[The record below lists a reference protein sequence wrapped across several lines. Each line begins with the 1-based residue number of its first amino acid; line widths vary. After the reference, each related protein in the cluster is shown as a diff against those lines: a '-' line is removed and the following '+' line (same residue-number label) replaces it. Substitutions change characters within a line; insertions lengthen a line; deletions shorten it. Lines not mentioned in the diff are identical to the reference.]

1 LLKSE
6 RPGVSAQHKN
16 PLGSRLADHREFLE
30 CLAGRGVVP
39 REHGREIAVELIQ
52 HERGDF
58 LEPLRA
64 LLGKQ
69 AADPADCRKHRHRR
83 REYRLGRESHAVAQ
97 CREGRKPLVVGAEV
111 AHRFEVQEW
120 ERIPPRQGWL
130 HLSVPLLQQQ
140 KNLLKRG
147 LRHRLA
153 YSGQRNPYPKERSIV
168 APQFIYVMKA
178 LRKVIPPSRIIL
190 DDIWLSFYPG
200 AKIGVLGPNGA
211 GKSSLLRIMA
221 GVDTE
226 FQGEAWAHKGTK
238 IGFLPQEP
246 NLDSTKDVRGNVE
259 EALKEQRAKLD
270 RFNAVAEKFAKPM
283 SDDEMN
289 ALLEEQGKLQE
300 YIDTHNLWELDRTVE
315 IAMDAL
321 RLPPADADVTILSGG
336 EKRRVALCKVLLE
349 EPDMLLLDEPTN
361 HLDAESVAWLER
373 HLAEFP
379 GTVVAITHDRYFL
392 DNVAK
397 WILELDRGRGIPWE
411 GNYTSWLE
419 QKRMRLATEEKQ
431 ASARQRTLER
441 ELEWVRLAPRA
452 RQAKS
457 KARIQKF
464 EELQSEAQQEK
475 VATNEIVIPPPPRLG
490 NDVVIAEKLKKG
502 YGDHLLFENLS
513 FSLPRGGIVGV
524 IGPNGAGKTTLF
536 KLIIGTEKPDGGK
549 LKVGDTV
556 QLAYVDQNRTLNA
569 NKSAWE
575 EISGGN
581 ETIVVGKKELNS
593 RAYLSSFNFRG
604 SDQQKKVG
612 TLSGGERN
620 RLHLAKTLMEG
631 GNLLLLDE
639 PTNDLDVDTL
649 RALEDA
655 LLDFAGCAVVIT
667 HDRWFLD
674 RVATHML
681 AFEGDSEVVWFEG
694 NYQAYKEDLHKRK
707 GVDADQPHRIKYRK
721 LVRS

>member
-1 LLKSE
+1 M
-6 RPGVSAQHKN
+6 SA
-16 PLGSRLADHREFLE
+16 PVRFRA
-30 CLAGRGVVP
+30 P
-39 REHGREIAVELIQ
+39 REP
-52 HERGDF
+52 
-58 LEPLRA
+58 LEQLR
-64 LLGKQ
+64 
-69 AADPADCRKHRHRR
+69 
-83 REYRLGRESHAVAQ
+83 
-97 CREGRKPLVVGAEV
+97 
-111 AHRFEVQEW
+111 
-120 ERIPPRQGWL
+120 
-130 HLSVPLLQQQ
+130 
-140 KNLLKRG
+140 
-147 LRHRLA
+147 
-153 YSGQRNPYPKERSIV
+153 IV
-168 APQFIYVMKA
+168 APQFIYVMKS

-200 AKIGVLGPNGA
+200 AKIGVLGANGA

-221 GVDTE
+221 GVDQE
-226 FQGEAWAHKGTK
+226 FQGEAWAHKGTRV
-238 IGFLPQEP
+238 GFLPQEP
-246 NLDSTKDVRGNVE
+246 MLDPKKDVKGNVD
-259 EALKEQRAKLD
+259 EAVSTQRAKLD
-270 RFNAVAEKFAKPM
+270 RFNAVSMLFAEPM
-283 SDDEMN
+283 SDEKMN

-300 YIDTHNLWELDRTVE
+300 YIDAHNLWELDRKVE

-321 RLPPADADVTILSGG
+321 RLPPADADVTTLSGG

-373 HLAEFP
+373 FLAEFP

-397 WILELDRGRGIPWE
+397 WILELDRGKGIPWE

-419 QKRMRLATEEKQ
+419 QKQNRLALEEKT
-431 ASARQRTLER
+431 ASARQRTLQR

-464 EELQSEAQQEK
+464 EDLQSEEQQAK
-475 VATNEIVIPPPPRLG
+475 VATNEIVIPPPARLG
-490 NDVVIAEKLKKG
+490 NDVVIAEKVRKAF
-502 YGDHLLFENLS
+502 GDRLLFENLN
-513 FSLPRGGIVGV
+513 FSLPRGGIVGI

-536 KLIIGTEKPDGGK
+536 KMITGQEKADSGTIKIGE
-549 LKVGDTV
+549 TV
-556 QLAYVDQNRTLNA
+556 QMAYVDQTRTLNPD
-569 NKSAWE
+569 KSAWQ

-581 ETIVVGKKELNS
+581 ELIVVGKKEMNS

-604 SDQQKKVG
+604 TDQQKKVG
-612 TLSGGERN
+612 NLSGGERN

-631 GNLLLLDE
+631 ANLLLLDE

-649 RALEDA
+649 RALEEA

-674 RVATHML
+674 RIATHIL

-694 NYQAYKEDLHKRK
+694 SYGPYIEDLKKRK
-707 GVDADQPHRIKYRK
+707 GPDADQPHRIKYKPLTRA
-721 LVRS
+721 